1 MVKTDGNSIAVDY
14 SRDIRKVEKIIIHNE
29 KKNRRRSI

>member
-14 SRDIRKVEKIIIHNE
+14 SRDIRKVARIIWNT
-29 KKNRRRSI
+29 NSRTLQRF